1 MDTLP
6 LDLLTLICD
15 WNTGLDVARLRVV
28 CKGTEEM
35 PEAYVRRRFKERVY
49 CFRSASTT
57 IRTRWL
63 RGKQYVSHVMIGDVT
78 LKCHSRHGKSTQ
90 HVCRRMKD
98 IIIPLSPGAF
108 GFGDALDE

>member
-28 CKGTEEM
+28 CKGTVEM

-49 CFRSASTT
+49 CFRSVSTT

-63 RGKQYVSHVMIGDVT
+63 TRDQYVSHVMIGDVT
-78 LKCHSRHGKSTQ
+78 LKCHSRRGKSTQ

-98 IIIPLSPGAF
+98 IIIPLSYGVFAF
-108 GFGDALDE
+108 GNALDE